1 MNELSKHSQIPHDFI
16 QSAFITSNIV
26 QVFFLFLIFVQN
38 EEDFAKEKE
47 QELEI
52 AAGPESK
59 PLDGWNR
66 WAGEGI
72 FKPKIDPSKL
82 MAQRKQKI
90 VTSNI
95 QFLNSRI
102 QEKLKENR
110 SDGKLDNV
118 ILSEKREKQFN
129 KYLVSEVPHPYQ
141 SIKQYEDLMSTPL
154 GKINLICEK

>member
-1 MNELSKHSQIPHDFI
+1 
-16 QSAFITSNIV
+16 
-26 QVFFLFLIFVQN
+26 
-38 EEDFAKEKE
+38 
-47 QELEI
+47 
-52 AAGPESK
+52 
-59 PLDGWNR
+59 
-66 WAGEGI
+66 
-72 FKPKIDPSKL
+72 